1 MSEGDQ
7 TWRNQLLRFLLYMI
21 VGFGAAF
28 LYRYL
33 KS

>member
-1 MSEGDQ
+1 MFEE
-7 TWRNQLLRFLLYMI
+7 NQNWKGRLLRFLLYVI

>member
-1 MSEGDQ
+1 MFDE
-7 TWRNQLLRFLLYMI
+7 NQNWKSRLLRFLLYMV

>member
-1 MSEGDQ
+1 MFDESKNWKG
-7 TWRNQLLRFLLYMI
+7 RLLSFILYMA

-28 LYRYL
+28 LYRYF